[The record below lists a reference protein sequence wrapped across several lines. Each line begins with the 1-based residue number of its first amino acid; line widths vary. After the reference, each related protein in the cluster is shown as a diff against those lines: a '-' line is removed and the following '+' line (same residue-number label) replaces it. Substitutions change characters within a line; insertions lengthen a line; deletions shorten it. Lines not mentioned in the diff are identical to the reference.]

1 MATAIA
7 MPRLG
12 MTMQEGT
19 VVEWPLPPGARV
31 EKGQTVLVIESEK
44 AEAEVEAT
52 ASGYF
57 RHSYVEPGETV
68 PCGALLGAITDT
80 PDEPFDAEAFHREH
94 DRPEPVAS
102 TPAAAPRAAAAPD
115 APRRAGAAP
124 VAPAARA
131 LAKKLGVDATQVPGS
146 GPGGRILK
154 QDVEAW
160 AERRRQLVPVA
171 DGVSLEIP
179 SQGDGDLVL
188 LLPGFGTDV
197 AAFARQIPPLAE
209 HLRVLGVNPRGVGLS
224 DAPAQDCYDVAT
236 AAADA
241 AASAGAPAHVVGA
254 SLGAA
259 VAIELALAQPE
270 RVRSLTLI
278 TPFVEAGPRLLAVID
293 AWCRLAA
300 EAKPETLAR
309 ALLPWLFSGAFLADE
324 RARERT
330 VRGLAQIAA
339 RVPAA
344 TLERSAAGLRAWS
357 GTRGDALGR
366 IDVPTLVVV
375 AAADLLTPGGKAI
388 AKAIPGA
395 QTVVVSDAGHAV
407 ALEAPEAVNEAIAS
421 HLMRADR

>member
-1 MATAIA
+1 
-7 MPRLG
+7 
-12 MTMQEGT
+12 
-19 VVEWPLPPGARV
+19 
-31 EKGQTVLVIESEK
+31 
-44 AEAEVEAT
+44 
-52 ASGYF
+52 
-57 RHSYVEPGETV
+57 
-68 PCGALLGAITDT
+68 
-80 PDEPFDAEAFHREH
+80 
-94 DRPEPVAS
+94 
-102 TPAAAPRAAAAPD
+102 
-115 APRRAGAAP
+115 

-131 LAKKLGVDATQVPGS
+131 LAKKLGVDATQIPGS